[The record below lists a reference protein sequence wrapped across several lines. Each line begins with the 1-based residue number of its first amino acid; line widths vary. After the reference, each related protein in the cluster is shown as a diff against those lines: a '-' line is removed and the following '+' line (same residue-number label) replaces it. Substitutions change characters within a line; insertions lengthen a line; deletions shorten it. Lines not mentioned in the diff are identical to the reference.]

1 MTGDATWWVG
11 VDLGQARD
19 YSAIAVLQVH
29 PTVTRVPNAASFY
42 HRVMHNEPDEWLTE
56 TTPIRVDVVHIERLP
71 LGTSYPAVI
80 ERVAQVQQ
88 QIGHPSTLVVDATG
102 VGRPVLDSMHL
113 VGMHPVGITITGGST
128 VSAPPAGYTV
138 PIIGVPKRDIVST
151 LVIALQNKRLKIAA
165 GLPFVDAL
173 IHELQNFK
181 VSISSSGHDSYS
193 AWRESDHDDL
203 VLSMGVAAW
212 AADYHYSNPDPGE
225 ITISLYDDD
234 DGPDLISEY

>member
-1 MTGDATWWVG
+1 MTGEPSWWVG

-19 YSAIAVLQVH
+19 YSAISVLQVH
-29 PTVTRVPNAASFY
+29 PTVTRIPNPASIY
-42 HRVMHNEPDEWLTE
+42 ARAIRGEPEEWLVA
-56 TTPIRVDVVHIERLP
+56 TTPIRIDVPHIERLD
-71 LGTSYPAVI
+71 LGTSYPKVI
-80 ERVAQVQQ
+80 ERVAKVQR

-113 VGMHPVGITITGGST
+113 ACMSPIGITITGGSSVT
-128 VSAPPAGYTV
+128 GPAPGYPV
-138 PIIGVPKRDIVST
+138 PIIGVPKRDLVST
-151 LVIALQNKRLKIAA
+151 LVVALQNHRLRIAA
-165 GLPFVDAL
+165 GLPFSEAL
-173 IHELQNFK
+173 VHELQNFK
-181 VSISSSGHDSYS
+181 VAISSSGHDSYS

-234 DGPDLISEY
+234 EGPDLISEY